1 MIALVAHD
9 AGGAEFLSSYAR
21 RHKLD
26 ARYAVAGPAR
36 QVFERKLGTISIV
49 SPEDALD
56 ECSELLCG
64 TGWQTDIEFSA
75 IKWARSLGKR
85 AVAVLDHWINYRER
99 FVRGEET
106 CWPDEIWVTDEY
118 ALAEARRCFPG
129 LSIRLQPN
137 LYLDELVQE
146 IEMRPVGDDAVL
158 YALEPVHAAWA
169 IEREGEFQAL
179 DYFVANLG
187 KLGIAKDTPIRLRP
201 HPSDPPGKYAEWLSA
216 QCGLDVALDLPGSLS
231 EAVSRASWV
240 VGCETHA
247 MVVGLASGRKVV
259 STLPPW
265 AHRCRLPHHD
275 ILMLREIP

>member
-9 AGGAEFLSSYAR
+9 AGGAEYISTHAR

-36 QVFERKLGTISIV
+36 LVFERKLGAIPIV
-49 SPEDALD
+49 LPEDAIR

-64 TGWQTDIEFSA
+64 TGWQTDMEFAA
-75 IKWARSLGKR
+75 IKLARALGKR
-85 AVAVLDHWINYRER
+85 SVAVLDHWVNYRER
-99 FVRGEET
+99 FVRGGET

-118 ALAEARRCFPG
+118 ALTEARRCFPG
-129 LSIRLQPN
+129 LGIRLQPN
-137 LYLDELVQE
+137 LYLEELVQE
-146 IEMRPVGDDAVL
+146 IEMRPVGDGIL
-158 YALEPVHAAWA
+158 YVLEPVHAAWA
-169 IEREGEFQAL
+169 VEREGEFQAL

-187 KLGIAKDTPIRLRP
+187 KLGITPDTPIRLRP
-201 HPSDPPGKYAEWLSA
+201 HPSDATGKYAEWLAA
-216 QCGLDVALDLPGSLS
+216 QGGLNVALDHPGPLS
-231 EAVSRASWV
+231 EAISRAAWV

-265 AHRCRLPHHD
+265 AHRCRLPHRD
-275 ILMLREIP
+275 ILMLRELP